1 MKLLRKLKAFL
12 FGKNKKAENRGS
24 FKSLVHFDHLVASPQ
39 DMLPALGVAIGLQTE
54 AVMLLTTKDIRL
66 YNIYSNDDNSYIGC
80 CYVVELN
87 GKYYG
92 AMTGTNY
99 IFSCDPRDYHFVKT
113 NVVTIP
119 LSKIDA
125 DKYFLICYL
134 HKNLN
139 LSLWAKSI
147 KKVNMHDN
155 FTRTII
161 EFGRDFSFNSA
172 IVYCKEQGFLH
183 K

>member
-1 MKLLRKLKAFL
+1 MKFLKKLKAFL
-12 FGKNKKAENRGS
+12 FGKNKEASNRSS

-54 AVMLLTTKDIRL
+54 TVMRLTTKDIRL
-66 YNIYSNDDNSYIGC
+66 CNIYSNNDNVYIGC

-92 AMTGTNY
+92 AITGANY
-99 IFSCDPRDYHFVKT
+99 IFSCSPHDYHFVKT

-119 LSKIDA
+119 LSKMA
-125 DKYFLICYL
+125 EDKYFLICYMR
-134 HKNLN
+134 KN

-147 KKVNMHDN
+147 KKVNTQDN
-155 FTRTII
+155 LTRTII

-172 IVYCKEQGFLH
+172 IIYCKEQGFLH

>member
-1 MKLLRKLKAFL
+1 M

>member
-1 MKLLRKLKAFL
+1 
-12 FGKNKKAENRGS
+12 
-24 FKSLVHFDHLVASPQ
+24 
-39 DMLPALGVAIGLQTE
+39 
-54 AVMLLTTKDIRL
+54 
-66 YNIYSNDDNSYIGC
+66 
-80 CYVVELN
+80 
-87 GKYYG
+87 
-92 AMTGTNY
+92 MTGTNY

>member
-12 FGKNKKAENRGS
+12 FGKNKKAKNRGS

-54 AVMLLTTKDIRL
+54 AVMRLTTKDIRL

-99 IFSCDPRDYHFVKT
+99 IFSCDPHNYHFVKT

-119 LSKIDA
+119 LSKMDA
-125 DKYFLICYL
+125 DKYFLICYM
-134 HKNLN
+134 HKN

-147 KKVNMHDN
+147 KKVNTHDN

-172 IVYCKEQGFLH
+172 IVYCKEQGFLY